1 MPGYKGHLLFGTIIF
16 LPAIILTQK
25 MVGELPLF
33 TTIIS
38 FLAILLGSLFPDIDT
53 TSKIQRIFYVISIP
67 LILITL
73 ILQQTTSFFIAST
86 IILFVYI
93 LKHRTITHQ
102 LSFIII
108 IPGIFTLSIYYFY
121 SITDSIFLYFY
132 IFFTLGAIN
141 HIILDKI
148 TSKIKMMYY

>member
-25 MVGELPLF
+25 MVVEFPLF

-38 FLAILLGSLFPDIDT
+38 FFAILLGSLFPDIDT

-121 SITDSIFLYFY
+121 NITDSIFLYFY

-141 HIILDKI
+141 HILLDKI
-148 TSKIKMMYY
+148 TSKIKMMYH